1 MSLAQPDGDAAACP
15 VKGGPSPQLRAA
27 LADPAAPVPEGARR
41 MTVDERT
48 EQVAMVAM
56 ALEKQGCTSLAATD
70 QAALTAYVTSGI
82 PFKLEVKT
90 PKGFVACTLANITN
104 STEREAAPP
113 ADHVPGMLIPE
124 SDVDAAAAGK

>member
-1 MSLAQPDGDAAACP
+1 MVESKCRGN
-15 VKGGPSPQLRAA
+15 
-27 LADPAAPVPEGARR
+27 
-41 MTVDERT
+41 ERWSAVWT
-48 EQVAMVAM
+48 RKLTITLPTHTHAV
-56 ALEKQGCTSLAATD
+56 LQGCTSLAATD